1 MGIRSSNIYFNRVF
15 LGFLD
20 VLKVIEVL
28 YLSANTLPAFAE
40 FDKNRIIES
49 QRHSLPR
56 VPSVKVIRKKNKM
69 LKKGKL
75 SKAEKEEGLTYKS
88 GEF

>member
-1 MGIRSSNIYFNRVF
+1 MQT
-15 LGFLD
+15 
-20 VLKVIEVL
+20 
-28 YLSANTLPAFAE
+28 TLTAFSE

-49 QRHSLPR
+49 QWHSLP
-56 VPSVKVIRKKNKM
+56 SVKIIRKKNKM

-75 SKAEKEEGLTYKS
+75 SKDEKDEGLTYKS